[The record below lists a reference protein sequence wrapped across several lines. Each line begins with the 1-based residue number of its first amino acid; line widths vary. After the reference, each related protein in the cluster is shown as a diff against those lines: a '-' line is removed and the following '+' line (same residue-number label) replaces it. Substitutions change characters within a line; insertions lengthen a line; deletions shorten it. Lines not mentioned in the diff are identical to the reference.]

1 MSAARSVS
9 TLAIWRLLQSFR
21 VNYFA
26 AFFCKR
32 TAVTLTH
39 SVELLAGDLFHIG
52 SPTPITSGPAASGL
66 TSVHEER
73 IFRFQMFSY
82 FVCGDFHT
90 TDFVVDLAILKLC
103 VFAGIVRQY
112 ACPLGVL

>member
-21 VNYFA
+21 VNYFS
-26 AFFCKR
+26 AFFRKC

-39 SVELLAGDLFHIG
+39 SVELLAGDLLTCG

-66 TSVHEER
+66 TSVHKER
-73 IFRFQMFSY
+73 IFRFQMLSY
-82 FVCGDFHT
+82 FVCGDFYAA
-90 TDFVVDLAILKLC
+90 DFVVDLTILKL
-103 VFAGIVRQY
+103 
-112 ACPLGVL
+112 